1 MNVIPKQLITPYLK
15 PLEPL
20 PTNVTPEGRLTPP
33 IRCLLCDIYGTLLI
47 SASGDVGQS
56 SQQKW
61 PIHQMTR
68 LLERYAIPMTAERLI
83 EELHGAIKEAHH
95 KARSMGIECPEVCIE
110 NIWQSLLPL
119 KSSEEI
125 TGLAVEFEMLLNPV
139 WPMPHLSELLTACR
153 ERNILLGIISNA
165 QFFTLHLLE
174 LLTGS
179 PMTRLGFKKELTFL
193 SYRHGIAKPA
203 DGLFRMASDR
213 LKKLGIAPE
222 HAVYMGN
229 DMRKDIAPAKRNAF
243 QTILFAGDAR
253 SLRLNSETNSIE
265 TSDPD
270 LVVTD
275 LLQVIPFLDPIL

>member
-1 MNVIPKQLITPYLK
+1 MNAIPKQLITPYLK

-20 PTNVTPEGRLTPP
+20 PTYVTSEGRLTPP

-56 SQQKW
+56 SRRTQ

-68 LLERYAIPMTAERLI
+68 LLERYAIPMTAGQLI
-83 EELHGAIKEAHH
+83 EKLHGAIKEAHH
-95 KARSMGIECPEVCIE
+95 KARGMGIEYPEVRIE
-110 NIWQSLLPL
+110 KIWESLLPG

-125 TGLAVEFEMLLNPV
+125 IGLAVEFEMLFNPI
-139 WPMPHLSELLTACR
+139 WPMPHLSELLSACR

-165 QFFTLHLLE
+165 QFFTLHLLK

-179 PMTRLGFKKELTFL
+179 PVTRLGFKKELTFL

-203 DGLFRMASDR
+203 EGLFRMAADR

-222 HAVYMGN
+222 QAVYMGN
-229 DMRKDIAPAKRNAF
+229 DERKDIAPAKRNAF

-253 SLRLNSETNSIE
+253 SLRIDHETHSIE
-265 TSDPD
+265 PLDPD

-275 LLQVIPFLDPIL
+275 LLQVIPYLDSRL

>member
-20 PTNVTPEGRLTPP
+20 PTHVAPGGRLKPP

-56 SQQKW
+56 SQQTW
-61 PIHQMTR
+61 PVHQMTR
-68 LLERYAIPMTAERLI
+68 LIERYAIPMTAEQLI
-83 EELHGAIKEAHH
+83 EALHAAIREAHQN
-95 KARSMGIECPEVCIE
+95 ARFKGIEFPEVRIE
-110 NIWQSLLPL
+110 KIWQSLLPL
-119 KSSEEI
+119 KSSQEI
-125 TGLAVEFEMLLNPV
+125 IGLAVEFEMLLNPV
-139 WPMPHLSELLTACR
+139 WPMPHLSELLSACR

-174 LLTGS
+174 FLTGS
-179 PMTRLGFKKELTFL
+179 PMARLGFRKELTFL

-203 DGLFRMASDR
+203 EGLFRMAADQ
-213 LKKLGIAPE
+213 LKKMGVAPA
-222 HAVYMGN
+222 HAAYMGN
-229 DMRKDIAPAKRNAF
+229 DMRKDMAPAKRNAF

-253 SLRLNSETNSIE
+253 SLRIHSETHSIE
-265 TSDPD
+265 TLDPD

-275 LLQVIPFLDPIL
+275 LLQVIPYLDPIL